1 MPAAYRRCAHSLASA
16 TALGLTAAAVFA
28 TIATAHALPREAD
41 DARIR
46 FTVDDVRDESDA
58 SPGDGRCAT
67 APPAARCTLR
77 AAVEEASTSLRP
89 TTVVL
94 PAGTYTVTHGR
105 IELAL
110 AVDYVALFVRA
121 GADIAVEG
129 NGPPTTTIAAADGL
143 KTNPLRPFAVAAGG
157 RLAIRGVTLRGA
169 RASGGLLVSGR
180 LDVADAILSGVHEAG
195 SLFTASEGASITLTS
210 TVIAGNDVAQ
220 LLQGSRAATLQV
232 ISSTIQDNRAATI
245 VQCAVDATIRVEAS
259 AIVANDAG
267 AVIRSPGPISVI
279 RTTIAY
285 NDLASQND
293 ASIVCCGE
301 VELRHVTIAANT
313 VATSEPDLVGRGLL
327 TDPRLLVVAAQR
339 LTLAASVL
347 GANDGIGTL
356 GLDDATCSIGTFE
369 STGDSVVQAAGCAD
383 GARGDVVVDDADLG
397 ALEDAGGPTP
407 VVLPRPSSPAIG
419 ASPGPCPAADQRGA
433 RLPTAGPC
441 AAGAADPTAARPP
454 SALRWPIRPTMPRG
468 GSDAPRAAER
478 FLGPPT
484 ALAVRSGL
492 GVAAH
497 DGFAEAL
504 FATGGAVAVGGANV
518 LVGAPVI
525 EAALDGTTAWLMHK
539 DTRVTAVDVA
549 DPHAPRI
556 VGRIDAP
563 IARDLDHDVT
573 GLRLFVPSPGVLWR
587 IGWRG
592 EGLRGYPH
600 YVVERWDVSRASE
613 PVRRGS
619 LDMGVG
625 RDPWGIAWSDRRVV
639 TALLAFFPFNSV
651 PVRELRV
658 FDVIPEGP
666 VSNGRTLALDGQPG
680 RVVVFGGHAF
690 VRVFNRDGGRP
701 EGVQVVDLGDAQQPA
716 TVGWWPEPWDDFVA
730 FPGGLLLQR
739 GTTLA
744 RADVTD
750 PLHPRI
756 IASAIWSTP
765 PAELRATD
773 GDPIARLNDGRFA
786 RVDVTAPG
794 GPRPVDVPTGGD
806 AVLAVA
812 GAGEDLAWRAGDGRW
827 RTAAPDTPARPWR
840 ALPGGA
846 WATDRVAVAD
856 GVAWQASVRGVEGFA
871 VRVDGG
877 PLGTADAVGATA
889 IAAAGHRLWTL
900 QPGRLALWDVADP
913 TRPTL
918 VRAVAVAEDIPGPG
932 LAADSEGAV
941 LWSDTGRVWLVSPD
955 EPGSVLPPPDIAIAG
970 PLVSAAREGG
980 RLAIL
985 DSQTLRAYDIS
996 SGTPRPLGEVAVP
1009 GTGRGLALVGGRA
1022 YAVAAQRIYVV
1033 DVSDATAAPITMA
1046 PAPGAS
1052 GSIAFAGGRLFA
1064 AGGAGGLFGFT
1075 VGAPERPAILNACGT
1090 TWPGPRLV
1098 IVRAP
1103 GAARVVLRRDGVV
1116 VSSAATGGRNW
1127 LPDRAAFSIT
1137 LPLGRSVLDSLAY
1150 RGGAPARSSEPLVL
1164 SAEPDLLFDPTRV
1177 TFDDGSAAPQH
1188 ARDAAGCATTPDGW
1202 TIPVDARRAITVAVP
1217 VRLDLEVHAA
1227 VTATIAGRAARLASH
1242 GGDPPVFVGAVPAAS
1257 GPIADAAASVEVAA
1271 DGMRVVWRG
1280 RVAWRRAWLPWAGR

>member
-1 MPAAYRRCAHSLASA
+1 ML
-16 TALGLTAAAVFA
+16 AAALCSA
-28 TIATAHALPREAD
+28 AAWALHAALPTPARARPTTD
-41 DARIR
+41 DTRVR
-46 FTVDDVRDESDA
+46 FTVDDPRDLSDA
-58 SPGDGRCAT
+58 NPGDGRCAA
-67 APPAARCTLR
+67 APDGRCTLR
-77 AAVEEASTSLRP
+77 AAVEEAGATLWS

-94 PAGTYTVTHGR
+94 PAGTYTVTHGH
-105 IELAL
+105 IELGL
-110 AVDYVALFVRA
+110 AGGDYLGIVVPP
-121 GADIAVEG
+121 GADVAVEG
-129 NGPPTTTIAAADGL
+129 AGPDNTLVAVGDGV
-143 KTNPLRPFAVAAGG
+143 KPNPLRPFVVKDGG
-157 RLAIRGVTLRGA
+157 RLTVRGVTLRGA
-169 RASGGLLVSGR
+169 QYAGGVLVFGR
-180 LDVADAILSGVHEAG
+180 LDLADVLLTGVKESHSLVRVGPGATVA
-195 SLFTASEGASITLTS
+195 ITG
-210 TVIAGNDVAQ
+210 TVVAGNDV
-220 LLQGSRAATLQV
+220 GSVLDGDTRSAMSV
-232 ISSTIQDNRAATI
+232 ISSTIQDNRLGLVAGARDEASLRI
-245 VQCAVDATIRVEAS
+245 EAS
-259 AIVANDAG
+259 AIVVNEARAILNG
-267 AVIRSPGPISVI
+267 TGPITVE

-285 NDLASQND
+285 NVLTSPYDVAVVSSD
-293 ASIVCCGE
+293 E
-301 VELRHVTIAANT
+301 VALRHVTIAANT
-313 VATSEPDLVGRGLL
+313 VATSEPGLVARGLL
-327 TDPRLLVVAAQR
+327 TDPHLFVVSAQR
-339 LTLAASVL
+339 LTLVASVF

-356 GLDDATCSIGTFE
+356 GLDDATCSIGALD

-383 GARGDVVVDDADLG
+383 AARGDRVVDDADLG
-397 ALEDAGGPTP
+397 GLEDAGGPTP

-600 YVVERWDVSRASE
+600 YVVECWDVSRASE

-1022 YAVAAQRIYVV
+1022 YAVAAQRIYVA
-1033 DVSDATAAPITMA
+1033 DVSGATAASITMA

-1052 GSIAFAGGRLFA
+1052 GPIAFAGGRLFA
-1064 AGGAGGLFGFT
+1064 AGGGDGLFVYT
-1075 VGAPERPAILNACGT
+1075 VGAPERPALLAACGT
-1090 TWPGPRLV
+1090 TWPGPRFV
-1098 IVRAP
+1098 VVRAP
-1103 GAARVVLRRDGVV
+1103 ARRGSCCAAMGSPWHRACRAAPVGPRTWRRCRSRSPSAAASSTPSPTGAPLRRD
-1116 VSSAATGGRNW
+1116 
-1127 LPDRAAFSIT
+1127 RASRWCCRPSPTSCSTRPAS
-1137 LPLGRSVLDSLAY
+1137 RSMTAR
-1150 RGGAPARSSEPLVL
+1150 RGTHHPS
-1164 SAEPDLLFDPTRV
+1164 
-1177 TFDDGSAAPQH
+1177 
-1188 ARDAAGCATTPDGW
+1188 DAAGCATKPDGW
-1202 TIPVDARRAITVAVP
+1202 SIRSTPGAPSRSPCRVRPDLAAR
-1217 VRLDLEVHAA
+1217 AA
-1227 VTATIAGRAARLASH
+1227 VTATIGERAVRLAP
-1242 GGDPPVFVGAVPAAS
+1242 GRGDPPLFVGTVPAAS
-1257 GPIADAAASVEVAA
+1257 GPVMDASAIVEVAA
-1271 DGMRVVWRG
+1271 DDARVVWRG
-1280 RVAWRRAWLPWAGR
+1280 RAVGRQAWLPWAGR